1 MVPTL
6 CVSPGSVCRRGAMGR
21 ELEDAFSC
29 HASST
34 NEEKLRQLRS
44 DVIKYLASNLTRM
57 YDAKFS

>member
-6 CVSPGSVCRRGAMGR
+6 CVSPGTVCRGGAVGR
-21 ELEDAFSC
+21 ALEDAFSC

-34 NEEKLRQLRS
+34 NEEKLRYLCS
-44 DVIKYLASNLTRM
+44 DVHYLASNLTRT